1 MNVNEIIRALA
12 KQNPCVLSRL
22 EGDMRRDADP
32 TRQRR
37 AVLLVAASLA
47 AAWTTSGCLS
57 GPLSE
62 GNAAQPH
69 LERKVF
75 AISCE
80 DGRRYAA
87 KTLKARS
94 YRITGVER
102 SGADTTVEGRNDT
115 DRVTS
120 RLTVT
125 CGADGVT
132 VQPSGSSQWIIDGL
146 RFGFYQIAD
155 AGDRVWPPPQGPVVK
170 MELYRGPEAK
180 IEFPTDLEP
189 LGVVAVRVRVLNAGE
204 RAMRIDPRRVRAT
217 TEAGAPAVPLA
228 GAEAERKLASVDP
241 DIKSKLL
248 KPSKLKQGESVTG
261 FVFFPAGN
269 YTGGALALIDD
280 QTGEAD
286 DYDVNF
292 ASS

>member
-1 MNVNEIIRALA
+1 
-12 KQNPCVLSRL
+12 
-22 EGDMRRDADP
+22 MRRNADP
-32 TRQRR
+32 TGQPC
-37 AVLLVAASLA
+37 AVFLVASGLA
-47 AAWTTSGCLS
+47 VALTSSGCLT

-69 LERKVF
+69 LESKVF
-75 AISCE
+75 KISCE

-87 KTLKARS
+87 RTLKARS
-94 YRITGVER
+94 YRITGVDR
-102 SGADTTVEGRNDT
+102 SGADTTVQGRNDT
-115 DRVTS
+115 DKVTS

-132 VQPSGSSQWIIDGL
+132 VKPSGSNQWIIDGL

-155 AGDRVWPPPQGPVVK
+155 AGDRVWPPPTGPVVK

-180 IEFPTDLEP
+180 IEFPSDLEP
-189 LGVVAVRVRVLNAGE
+189 LGVVAVRVQVVNAGE
-204 RAMRIDPRRVRAT
+204 RTLRIDPHRLRAV

-228 GAEAERKLASVDP
+228 GADAERKLAGIDP

-248 KPSKLKQGESVTG
+248 KATKLKQGESVIG
-261 FVFFPAGN
+261 FVFFPSAN

-280 QTGEAD
+280 KTGEAD